1 MKLTSKVPLFVLFE
15 RSILSSFLYYPFFL
29 NNGRIRRG
37 SVSLRYFNYRENKK
51 NKAGNRGL
59 LGFIWPREI
68 WWILIFFFSFC
79 FVWASVQ
86 HWFREK
92 RWQMQIV
99 LREWIPI
106 LLHWGVI
113 DAWVLIDF
121 PNGWISYSTN
131 VIDGWVFSEFGGLG
145 LQRCY

>member
-68 WWILIFFFSFC
+68 WWILIFFFP
-79 FVWASVQ
+79 SVL
-86 HWFREK
+86 FE
-92 RWQMQIV
+92 
-99 LREWIPI
+99 LR
-106 LLHWGVI
+106 
-113 DAWVLIDF
+113 F
-121 PNGWISYSTN
+121 ST
-131 VIDGWVFSEFGGLG
+131 D
-145 LQRCY
+145 